1 MNEKEIQGVL
11 LIFTVNGRSVNP
23 KLKQI
28 VHFASLVL
36 LQLYILLELYGAT
49 FFGPGSSIKFF
60 WRARNRYEWR
70 EHFYFDDVNEI

>member
-28 VHFASLVL
+28 VHFASFVL
-36 LQLYILLELYGAT
+36 FQLYILLELYGAT
-49 FFGPGSSIKFF
+49 FLGGSIKFF
-60 WRARNRYEWR
+60 GRARNRYEWR
-70 EHFYFDDVNEI
+70 EHFYFYDVTEI